1 MNQDSL
7 IAKEKIHQETSKIE
21 WSALQRFFA
30 SGLAVYIAP
39 ELDLVTAADAFALDD
54 KTQVSQWMENKQVHL
69 VSDQQ
74 ASQWIEKDDILWA
87 VVVKPWIL
95 VQAI

>member
-1 MNQDSL
+1 MNQDDL

-30 SGLAVYIAP
+30 SGLAVYVAP
-39 ELDLVTAADAFALDD
+39 DVDLVTAADAFSQDNKA
-54 KTQVSQWMENKQVHL
+54 QVSEWMASKQVHL

-74 ASQWIEKDDILWA
+74 ASQWIEKEAILWA
-87 VVVKPWIL
+87 VVVKPWVL
-95 VQAI
+95 VQPI